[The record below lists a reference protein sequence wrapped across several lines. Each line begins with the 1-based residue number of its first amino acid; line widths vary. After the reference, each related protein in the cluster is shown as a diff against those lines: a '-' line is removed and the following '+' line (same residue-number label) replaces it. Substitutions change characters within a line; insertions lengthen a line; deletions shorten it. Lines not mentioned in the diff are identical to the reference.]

1 MRKISTSLTK
11 IAVVVMFVCLFGCKT
26 GSQAYKSG
34 DYYTACMQAVER
46 LRNSPTNKQ
55 SISVLQMAYPL
66 AQQMAMRDVNNA
78 LTYKD
83 ARSYDLLV
91 KTYTQMNNLANAI
104 NRCPA
109 ALNLIPNP
117 TEYYTQLVEAKQR
130 AAEFYYNEGEK
141 ALYIGTMEDAR
152 IAYSHFLKANE
163 YVPDYKD
170 LREKI
175 IEARECGTLRVVVL
189 PPIVS
194 NRYQID
200 ADFFYTKLMSDI
212 TRRTYKHL
220 VRFYTPEEA
229 RAERLYNPHQELVL
243 NFEDFTVGNVR
254 ETSNTTEVVREDVE
268 IGVVKTDDDKEQKV
282 YGTVKAKF
290 TSYRIE
296 LISEGVLSMQIV
308 DPSTRRVINQQAF
321 TNRSVWA
328 SEWGSFNGDER
339 ALTNAQLNL
348 AQKRRLTPPSQQ
360 DLFVSFANGLFAK
373 ATNYISS
380 VY

>member
-1 MRKISTSLTK
+1 MKNTSTSLTK
-11 IAVVVMFVCLFGCKT
+11 IAVMVMFVCLFGCKT
-26 GSQAYKSG
+26 GSQAYKKG
-34 DYYTACMQAVER
+34 DYYTACMQAIER
-46 LRNSPTNKQ
+46 LRSSPTNKQ
-55 SISVLQMAYPL
+55 SISILQTAYPL
-66 AQQMAMRDVNNA
+66 AQQMAMRDVDNA
-78 LTYKD
+78 LAYKD

-91 KTYTQMNNLANAI
+91 KTYTQMNNLADAI

-117 TEYYTQLVEAKQR
+117 TEYYTQLVAAKQR
-130 AAEFYYNEGEK
+130 AAEYYYTEGEK
-141 ALYIGTMEDAR
+141 ALNMGTMEQAR
-152 IAYSHFLKANE
+152 IAYNHFLKANE

-170 LREKI
+170 LYEKI
-175 IEARECGTLRVVVL
+175 IESRELGTLRVVVQ

-229 RAERLYNPHQELVL
+229 MAEQLYYPHQELIL

-254 ETSNTTEVVREDVE
+254 ETSNTTEMVLEDVE
-268 IGVVKTDDDKEQKV
+268 IGVTKVDDKEQKV

-321 TNRSVWA
+321 SNRTVWS

-348 AQKRRLTPPSQQ
+348 VKKRRLTPPSQQ
-360 DLFVSFANGLFAK
+360 DLFVSFANGLFTK
-373 ATNYISS
+373 ATNQISYI
-380 VY
+380 Y